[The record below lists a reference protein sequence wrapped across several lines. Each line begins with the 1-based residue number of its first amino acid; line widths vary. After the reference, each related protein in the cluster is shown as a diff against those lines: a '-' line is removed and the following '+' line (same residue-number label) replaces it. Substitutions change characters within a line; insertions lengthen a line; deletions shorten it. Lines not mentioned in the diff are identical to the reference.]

1 MLTIKRAFAES
12 MYTFFTIILVLVGY
26 SLAFYIAFGDKMN
39 DFRNFRTSVLTC
51 VASLFVE
58 VDLREELMQS
68 SRYLG
73 PVLLL
78 TYMFF
83 VSFVVLSLFIAI
95 IEGSFEA
102 VKKEIQTDDV
112 DPLYEAF
119 LFQFDKRKT
128 ELTKMIQKP
137 KKSIQKVR
145 NTVRDMVEDKSRSRH
160 HTTGG
165 IGDDADI
172 LWEENP
178 TYESRLDKKRF
189 DRKNLQDL

>member
-1 MLTIKRAFAES
+1 MLKAEKP
-12 MYTFFTIILVLVGY
+12 FTL
-26 SLAFYIAFGDKMN
+26 
-39 DFRNFRTSVLTC
+39 
-51 VASLFVE
+51 
-58 VDLREELMQS
+58 
-68 SRYLG
+68 
-73 PVLLL
+73 
-78 TYMFF
+78 
-83 VSFVVLSLFIAI
+83 
-95 IEGSFEA
+95 
-102 VKKEIQTDDV
+102 
-112 DPLYEAF
+112 
-119 LFQFDKRKT
+119 FDKRKT

-189 DRKNLQDL
+189 DRKNLQNL